1 MTTNQAPS
9 SSLEANNLLLEYA
22 EELRRLA
29 NVLLREV
36 RHGNSLPSL
45 SSLVAMKP
53 LHSMLFEQIASRIG
67 DTDNENDNPPD
78 ENSTEKSTIDEKS
91 LHPGYL

>member
-9 SSLEANNLLLEYA
+9 SGLEANDLLLEYA

-36 RHGNSLPSL
+36 RQGNSLPSL

-53 LHSMLFEQIASRIG
+53 LHSMLFEKLASRFG
-67 DTDNENDNPPD
+67 DD
-78 ENSTEKSTIDEKS
+78 ENETLPAGNSVERPPIDEKS

>member
-9 SSLEANNLLLEYA
+9 SSLEANDLLLECA

-36 RHGNSLPSL
+36 RQGNSLPSL

-53 LHSMLFEQIASRIG
+53 LHSMLFEKLASRFG
-67 DTDNENDNPPD
+67 DDENDNRPD
-78 ENSTEKSTIDEKS
+78 ENSTENSTIEEKS

>member
-1 MTTNQAPS
+1 MMTTNKTHS
-9 SSLEANNLLLEYA
+9 SSLEANDLLLECA

-36 RHGNSLPSL
+36 RQGKSLPSL

-53 LHSMLFEQIASRIG
+53 LHSMLFEKLASRLG
-67 DTDNENDNPPD
+67 DDDDSSPD
-78 ENSTEKSTIDEKS
+78 ENLTETSTTNEKS